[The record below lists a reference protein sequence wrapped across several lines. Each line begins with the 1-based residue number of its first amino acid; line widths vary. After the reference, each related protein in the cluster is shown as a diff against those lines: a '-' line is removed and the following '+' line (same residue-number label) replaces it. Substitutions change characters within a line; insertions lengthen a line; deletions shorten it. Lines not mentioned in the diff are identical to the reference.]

1 MWLWRTWGYLISY
14 GERCGGTRL
23 IPSDRLEREGMFC
36 PIVLVTVS
44 LHFIVSISLIW
55 LFSEKKKKT
64 LSIFNI
70 KLKILRIHFTITIG
84 VESYASTIKNN
95 PNYIYIYIYTS
106 VGVQPNS
113 EKINIDFVYEIVNFS
128 SLNLVILKKK
138 SKNTTKYH
146 NIFIISSFSGSE

>member
-1 MWLWRTWGYLISY
+1 MSNRAGD
-14 GERCGGTRL
+14 GEPPFYRL
-23 IPSDRLEREGMFC
+23 YILNLTFFR
-36 PIVLVTVS
+36 
-44 LHFIVSISLIW
+44 
-55 LFSEKKKKT
+55 EKKKKKKP

-84 VESYASTIKNN
+84 VESYASTIKKKI
-95 PNYIYIYIYTS
+95 PIIYIYIYTS

-128 SLNLVILKKK
+128 SPNLVILKKK